1 MKALLYLLAALLVA
15 GGVGLVV
22 TDFPFEAK
30 FPTAGPLAIG
40 LGTMVLL
47 VTFYLSHRKKGL

>member
-1 MKALLYLLAALLVA
+1 MKALLYIFSALLVA
-15 GGVGLVV
+15 GGVLLVV
-22 TDFPFEAK
+22 GDFAFEAK

>member
-1 MKALLYLLAALLVA
+1 MKALLYLFAIVLVA
-15 GGVGLVV
+15 GGVALVV

-40 LGTMVLL
+40 FGTMVLL
-47 VTFYLSHRKKGL
+47 ATFYLSHRRKGL